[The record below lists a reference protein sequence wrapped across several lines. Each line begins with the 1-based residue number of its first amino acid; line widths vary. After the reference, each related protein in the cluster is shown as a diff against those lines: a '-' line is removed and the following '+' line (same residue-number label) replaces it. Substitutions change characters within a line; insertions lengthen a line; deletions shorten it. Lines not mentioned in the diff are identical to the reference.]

1 MKFET
6 LGLMIMTRSCF
17 DEKFGGK
24 LQVNPLVLRIRSDF
38 KKMLQGT
45 LDNRYKTRWASLQ
58 RLCEKNSNGHRSVGH
73 INDGKVVDVGLTTR
87 MRASHYA
94 LYMRVAM

>member
-6 LGLMIMTRSCF
+6 LGLMIVTRSCF

-38 KKMLQGT
+38 KRCFRALSTIGIRQ
-45 LDNRYKTRWASLQ
+45 D
-58 RLCEKNSNGHRSVGH
+58 GH
-73 INDGKVVDVGLTTR
+73 
-87 MRASHYA
+87 HYSGFVRRIQTVIEA
-94 LYMRVAM
+94 